1 MVIFLLEQSLLL
13 HYCWSEINSAIVL
26 LQTWC
31 CAHMVLC
38 VHFQVKELKT
48 WSETFEV
55 KEEGVLFTALYGAVV
70 CCGLGCAF

>member
-1 MVIFLLEQSLLL
+1 
-13 HYCWSEINSAIVL
+13 
-26 LQTWC
+26 
-31 CAHMVLC
+31 MVLC

-70 CCGLGCAF
+70 CCGLGCALFGGGIYIFAGISLSPISPETLINFRFG